1 MGILDKLKDKVSEMT
16 GIDGDALVEA
26 AGDVI
31 EAGDSLS
38 EAVDV
43 VRGDE
48 SGE

>member
-16 GIDGDALVEA
+16 GVDGDALVEA

-31 EAGDSLS
+31 EAGDNLS

-43 VRGDE
+43 VREGKHE
-48 SGE
+48 E